1 METLNFKTS
10 IKDKEGVTTVTPF
23 LNNLKHVD
31 GWNIDLSGADKLL
44 TVQTTDNRI
53 GENIIEAVIQA
64 GFSAEAVGRP

>member
-10 IKDKEGVTTVTPF
+10 IKDKEGVTVVTPF

-31 GWNIDLSGADKLL
+31 GWNIDLSDSDKLL

-53 GENIIEAVIQA
+53 GENVIEAVIQA